1 VLRYAV
7 AVWLTAT
14 AVLVPTVGPAQP
26 SRSLS
31 ALQREL
37 REAAPDVRAR
47 AASELAA
54 FDQRAVAAL
63 TRALNDNEYKVRVSA
78 AEALVKIGPGPVVP
92 AMVEALKSPDMPIRA
107 NAAVVLG
114 VLGIQAQQAAVPA
127 LARALKDENARVR
140 ELAGEALD
148 RIARGTTGAGAYPLD
163 CH

>member
-1 VLRYAV
+1 MLRYAV
-7 AVWLTAT
+7 TVWLAAT
-14 AVLVPTVGPAQP
+14 AVLVPTLGPAQP

-37 REAAPDVRAR
+37 RDASPDVRAR
-47 AASELAA
+47 AATDLAA

-63 TRALNDNEYKVRVSA
+63 TRALNDSEYKVRVNA
-78 AEALVKIGPGPVVP
+78 AEALVKIGPGPVIP

-114 VLGIQAQQAAVPA
+114 VLGTQAQHAAVPA

-148 RIARGTTGAGAYPLD
+148 RIARGATGTGAYPLD